1 MSGQD
6 RTAQARSACAVCG
19 QPARYLFA
27 YPSGSASVEVV
38 YDGAP
43 VYSPE
48 CARAVLLER
57 GRTREDPEDPE
68 EEGAE

>member
-43 VYSPE
+43 VCSPE
-48 CARAVLLER
+48 CAKKLLER
-57 GRTREDPEDPE
+57 RGTGADIAHTQ
-68 EEGAE
+68 EGAK